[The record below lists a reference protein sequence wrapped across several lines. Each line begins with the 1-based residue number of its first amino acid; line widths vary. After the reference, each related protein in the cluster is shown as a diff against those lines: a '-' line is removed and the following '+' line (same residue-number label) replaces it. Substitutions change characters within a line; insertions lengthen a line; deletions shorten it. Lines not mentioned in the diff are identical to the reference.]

1 MSLDSRRDAFV
12 PTRPVARQLRL
23 SLGRDAP
30 PSSLD
35 EFVRGPSNAEAV
47 AAVAAWPA
55 WRDGCLA
62 LLGPKGVGKS
72 HLARAWAEAT
82 HALVVDPH
90 APDVAAAAGRPV
102 LLEDADRGVSTE
114 GLFHLI
120 NLAARAGG
128 GLLLTTRTRPSA
140 WPTALPDLRSRLN
153 ALPLVEIAPPDDTV
167 LEGVLRRFFRDR
179 NIRPPDEVY
188 PYLLAR
194 MPRSIPD
201 AEAIVKRLDE
211 AGDEGFR
218 PVTRVLARQIL
229 EAQGRL
235 DV

>member
-1 MSLDSRRDAFV
+1 M
-12 PTRPVARQLRL
+12 ARQLRL
-23 SLGRDAP
+23 KLRRDGAP
-30 PSSLD
+30 SFD
-35 EFVRGPSNAEAV
+35 AFARGPSNADAV
-47 AAVAAWPA
+47 AAVQAWPA

-62 LLGPKGVGKS
+62 IVGPKGVGKS
-72 HLARAWAEAT
+72 HLAQAWAAAAG
-82 HALVVDPH
+82 ALIVDSE
-90 APDVAAAAGRPV
+90 APDVIAARGRPV

-120 NLAARAGG
+120 NLAAREGG
-128 GLLLTTRTRPSA
+128 GLLLTARTPPAA

-153 ALPLVEIAPPDDTV
+153 ALPVVEIEPPDDAV

-179 NIRPPDEVY
+179 NIRPPEAVY

-201 AEAIVKRLDE
+201 AARIVRELDE

-218 PVTRVLARQIL
+218 PVTRALARHIL

-235 DV
+235 DL

>member
-1 MSLDSRRDAFV
+1 
-12 PTRPVARQLRL
+12 VARQLRL
-23 SLGRDAP
+23 SLGRDAS

-35 EFVRGPSNAEAV
+35 EFVRGPSNAGAV
-47 AAVAAWPA
+47 AAVEAWPA

-72 HLARAWAEAT
+72 HLARAWATAT
-82 HALVVDPH
+82 GALIVDPH
-90 APDVAAAAGRPV
+90 TPDVAAAAGRPV

-120 NLAARAGG
+120 NLAAREGG
-128 GLLLTTRTRPSA
+128 GLLLTGRTRPST

-153 ALPLVEIAPPDDTV
+153 AMPVAEIEAPDDIV

-179 NIRPPDEVY
+179 NIRPPEEVY
-188 PYLLAR
+188 PYLLSR

-229 EAQGRL
+229 EAQGQL